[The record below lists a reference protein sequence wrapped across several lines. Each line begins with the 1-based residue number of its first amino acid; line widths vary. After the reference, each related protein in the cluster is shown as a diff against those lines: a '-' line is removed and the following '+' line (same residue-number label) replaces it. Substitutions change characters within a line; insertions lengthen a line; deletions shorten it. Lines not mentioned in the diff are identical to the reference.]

1 MTSFREKPD
10 EADLEDKVRISHDDA
25 TSNENE
31 PVLSAKEMRRIRR
44 RADLRLIPVLGLM
57 YGISLM
63 DRKNIANAAIA
74 GMREDLDLVTG
85 YGYSLINM
93 CFFLTYV
100 IFQPAMTVLCRKLGP
115 KNFLSSICF
124 AWGGV
129 IIGFGFV
136 HQWRVMITLRLLLG
150 LFEAGFFPGAVYL
163 LSTWY
168 SRCKYSSYS

>member
-136 HQWRVMITLRLLLG
+136 HQWRVMIPLRLLLG